1 MAKKDEKKALD
12 NIFGKTEETPIE
24 EPKKNLIKPT
34 TFGLSEFEREELQ
47 EIANE
52 NSVARNAVGRYA
64 IQYFIKQYKAGKA
77 KIKTVKVTK
86 LQAP

>member
-12 NIFGKTEETPIE
+12 SIFKKTEKPKR
-24 EPKKNLIKPT
+24 EPKENQIKPT
-34 TFGLSEFEREELQ
+34 TFGLSELEIAELQ
-47 EIANE
+47 EIADK

-64 IQYFIKQYKAGKA
+64 IQYFLKEYKENRTKLKKQ
-77 KIKTVKVTK
+77 KVTK